1 MDKTRL
7 TGIVKGFKEHSV
19 LVVGDIM
26 LDHFIWGKVTRISP
40 EAPVPVVDINNESL
54 MLGGAANVLNN
65 IVSLGGGAL
74 ISGVIGHDEMGRR
87 LVHELRELEVHT
99 DGLIVEES
107 RPTTV
112 KTRVI
117 AHSQQVVRFDR
128 ENRIGIGRKTE
139 RLVLEYVESHAK
151 EIGGIIVSDYAKG
164 VVTARLIRDLVAMSE
179 RHGFVIS
186 VDPKVGNFRHYKG
199 VTVVTP
205 NNSEASQAAGIEI
218 ADDKSLQAAGKKLL
232 DKFRCKAVLITRGEH
247 GMSLFERGRKPVHI
261 PTVAKEVFDVTGAGD
276 TVIAVFTLALA
287 SGASMAEAAMIAN
300 QAAGIV
306 VGEVGTAT
314 VSADELTKAIKG
326 GR

>member
-1 MDKTRL
+1 MKKSAPEK
-7 TGIVKGFKEHSV
+7 IVGRFKANSV
-19 LVVGDIM
+19 MVVGDIM

-65 IVSLGGGAL
+65 VVSLGGGAL
-74 ISGVIGHDEMGRR
+74 IAGVIGHDDMGRR
-87 LVHELRELEVHT
+87 LVHELRELGVST
-99 DGLIVEES
+99 DGLIVEET

-128 ENRIGIGRKTE
+128 ENRIGIGNKTE
-139 RLVLEYVESHAK
+139 KLLLEYVRSKAD
-151 EIGGIIVSDYAKG
+151 EIGGLIVSDYAKG
-164 VVTARLIRDLVAMSE
+164 VVTARLIRELVALSQK
-179 RHGFVIS
+179 HGFVIS
-186 VDPKVGNFRHYKG
+186 VDPKVGNFGHYKG

-205 NNSEASQAAGIEI
+205 NNAEASQAAGIDI
-218 ADDKSLQAAGKKLL
+218 SDDKTLQAAGNKLL
-232 DKFRCKAVLITRGEH
+232 EKFKSRAVLITRGEH
-247 GMSLFERGRKPVHI
+247 GMSLFEKGKKPVHI
-261 PTVAKEVFDVTGAGD
+261 PTVAKDVYDVTGAGD
-276 TVIAVFTLALA
+276 TVIAVFTLAMA

-314 VSADELTKAIKG
+314 VSADELVRAIKTNK
-326 GR
+326 